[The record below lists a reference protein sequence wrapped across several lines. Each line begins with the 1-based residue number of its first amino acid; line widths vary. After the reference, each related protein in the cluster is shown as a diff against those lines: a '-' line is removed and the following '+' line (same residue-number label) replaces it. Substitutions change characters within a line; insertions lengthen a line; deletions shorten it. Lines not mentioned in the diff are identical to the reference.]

1 MKIFS
6 NKWVKSYMKWLGN
19 RATQAAQIRPQSLRM
34 PTMNPFDNIHTND
47 RRDRREQL
55 RRKNHK

>member
-1 MKIFS
+1 
-6 NKWVKSYMKWLGN
+6 MKWLGN